1 MDAKIAVIAR
11 VGAHRVFAGA
21 GLAEISML
29 VPKTPFGS
37 SNPIHL
43 FEHGSVQFA
52 VLSRHGEEGYA
63 VSAPFVNDRANLW
76 ALKNLG
82 IEKIIS
88 WSAPGSIDP
97 NISPG
102 DLVVPEDML
111 DWGQG
116 ARRELATFFDGHGQG
131 VIRSNPAFCPEL
143 RSAFLEV
150 LQEKPFRTHE
160 GGVYAATA
168 GPRMETAAEVSA
180 MAGMGAS
187 LVGMTLSPEL
197 WLARE
202 LELCYA
208 AVCYSVNYAEGIADR
223 PFRGGILF
231 EGLATEEEMERVS
244 TVEAAFADIV
254 LSLLPAVAATSRE
267 CPCPKLLERYYRR
280 GDLTSDWW
288 RVL

>member
-1 MDAKIAVIAR
+1 MDTKIAVIAR
-11 VGAHRVFAGA
+11 VGAHRIFAGA
-21 GLAEISML
+21 GLDESSML

-43 FEHGSVQFA
+43 FEHESVQFA

-97 NISPG
+97 IFSPG
-102 DLVVPEDML
+102 DLIVPGDML

-116 ARRELATFFDGHGQG
+116 ARRELATFFDGRGEG

-150 LQEKPFRTHE
+150 LRATKFSVHD

-168 GPRMETAAEVSA
+168 GPRMETAAEIRA
-180 MAGMGAS
+180 LAGMGAS

-208 AVCYSVNYAEGIADR
+208 AICYSVNYAEGVAAR
-223 PFRGGILF
+223 PFRAGILF
-231 EGLATEEEMERVS
+231 EGLAIEEEMARVS
-244 TVEAAFADIV
+244 DVEAAFADIV

-267 CPCPKLLERYYRR
+267 CPCPNLLERYYRR
-280 GDLTSDWW
+280 GDLTTDWW